1 MPCCYL
7 LCLRLPDGRGTGSR
21 DEDAPRVS
29 TVRREDCTV
38 EPRDFARQKQIA
50 SLVQPLLTALC
61 KAATNTFVGDVILA
75 QEHQVALAQIR
86 PVERFA
92 RATRDAAIVPN
103 QTAQILTARE
113 KAAVIVRLLMAEGAP
128 MRISGLPE
136 HMQAS
141 LAEQMGHMRLVDRTT
156 LGVVVAEF
164 MGELEQVGLSF
175 PGGIEGALSMM
186 DGHISTTAANRLR
199 RLAGASA
206 KADPWDRIKALDP
219 ERLLPILIEE
229 SVEVAAVMLSMLP
242 VPKAADLLGKL
253 PGERA
258 RRVAFAVSLTG
269 NVDPET
275 VRRIGLSLIGQL
287 ENQPP
292 RAFDGDPVERV
303 GAILNVSP
311 AFTREDVLKGLEE
324 TDAAFAEQVRRAIF
338 TFVHIPTRLAARDV
352 PKIVR
357 LVDPVAL
364 VTALAGGQGDA
375 AKEVAAEFILANM
388 SQRMSQSLRE
398 EMTERGEVKEKDAE
412 LAMNAVILAI
422 RQLEAT
428 GEIVL
433 TRDGE

>member
-1 MPCCYL
+1 M
-7 LCLRLPDGRGTGSR
+7 
-21 DEDAPRVS
+21 
-29 TVRREDCTV
+29 
-38 EPRDFARQKQIA
+38 
-50 SLVQPLLTALC
+50 
-61 KAATNTFVGDVILA
+61 A
-75 QEHQVALAQIR
+75 QEQQVVVAKIK

-92 RATRDAAIVPN
+92 RTQAEVLQPK
-103 QTAQILTARE
+103 ILNARE
-113 KAAVIVRLLMAEGAP
+113 KAAVIVRLLMAEGSPLQITA
-128 MRISGLPE
+128 LPE
-136 HMQAS
+136 HMQAA
-141 LAEQMGHMRLVDRTT
+141 LAEQMGQMRLVDRTT
-156 LGVVVAEF
+156 LGAVVAEF

-186 DGHISTTAANRLR
+186 DGHISSTAANRLR

-206 KADPWDRIKALDP
+206 RADPWDRIMALDA

-229 SVEVAAVMLSMLP
+229 SVEVAAVMLSKLP

-258 RRVAFAVSLTG
+258 RRVAFAVSMTG

-275 VRRIGLSLIGQL
+275 VRRIGLSLAGQL
-287 ENQPP
+287 ENQPA

-338 TFVHIPTRLAARDV
+338 TFIHLPVRVAARDV
-352 PKIVR
+352 PKLVR
-357 LVDPVAL
+357 LVEPAAL
-364 VTALAGGQGDA
+364 VTALAGALGDA
-375 AKEVAAEFILANM
+375 AQLAAAEFILANM

-398 EMTERGEVKEKDAE
+398 EMEARGAVKDRDAE
-412 LAMNAVILAI
+412 LAMNAVITAV

-433 TRDGE
+433 IREEE